1 MQFCSEAWIH
11 LAWMVKRLLH
21 KKRLWHSLGT
31 YLYDISAARKA
42 TLLLHSAV
50 LENGSGAADVMK
62 WRTSVRGFCSDQGAE
77 HAIPTQPVGQYGI
90 DVAELLMRAQG
101 RDDVPSAEEYHQ
113 AMFLPETLERPEH
126 LHIIFNALEMAQGNC
141 KLIGRI
147 LD

>member
-1 MQFCSEAWIH
+1 MVTRRGLPSVSNAVWIH
-11 LAWMVKRLLH
+11 LAWMVKRLLD

-31 YLYDISAARKA
+31 YLYDISVARKA

-62 WRTSVRGFCSDQGAE
+62 WRTSVRGFCS
-77 HAIPTQPVGQYGI
+77 
-90 DVAELLMRAQG
+90 ELLMRAQG

-147 LD
+147 MD